1 MRQRRSSSARLQN
14 GNRSGDPATAP
25 RCGARSRPGTPCQ
38 CPALRGK
45 QRCRLHGGL
54 STGPKTA
61 AGLARL
67 RTAKTKHGRYSAE
80 HRALQRVLHAY
91 QRDGIESARSFPVR
105 EARSELLRR
114 AREPL
119 SCDVVNRL
127 REMVKRQLEATEQVR
142 LDRWHHSEG

>member
-1 MRQRRSSSARLQN
+1 MKPRRPSSARLQN
-14 GNRSGDPATAP
+14 GNRPGDPSTAP
-25 RCGARSRPGTPCQ
+25 RCGARSRRGTPCQ

-45 QRCRLHGGL
+45 RRGRLHGGL

-67 RTAKTKHGRYSAE
+67 RAAKMKHGRYSAE

-91 QRDGIESARSFPVR
+91 QRNGIASARSFPVR

-119 SCDVVNRL
+119 SREVVNRL
-127 REMVKRQLEATEQVR
+127 REMVKRDLEATEQLR
-142 LDRWHHSEG
+142 LDRWHEGKG